1 MTQMLPTEG
10 CRSERTFEEEFCQL
24 LASEDA
30 RRSLRKAARLAAAGF
45 PQKIDE
51 EARRRLSPK
60 AVIACGK
67 LAAAGRLEPEEIAT
81 LLGMT
86 STEYGAASEHPDR
99 AFLNA
104 EQFDR
109 AGLLIEIYMTLMQL
123 FVGGMAFAWPRHPNN
138 GPLFEGRSAIEL
150 MQRGGLASMRE
161 VFGHLQAL
169 SLGL

>member
-1 MTQMLPTEG
+1 MRDEG
-10 CRSERTFEEEFCQL
+10 PLERTFEAKMYQL

-51 EARRRLSPK
+51 DTRRRLSPT
-60 AVIACGK
+60 AVVACGK
-67 LAAAGRLEPEEIAT
+67 VRTSGGLEPEVIAT
-81 LLGMT
+81 LLGMDAR
-86 STEYGAASEHPDR
+86 EYRAADEHPDG

-109 AGLLIEIYMTLMQL
+109 AALLIEIYMTLVQL
-123 FVGGMAFAWPRHPNN
+123 FVGQMAFSWPRLPNN
-138 GPLFEGRSAIEL
+138 GPLFGGRSAIEL
-150 MQRGGLASMRE
+150 MQRDGLASMRE

-169 SLGL
+169 ALGL